1 MRTLKRSSQVLGM
14 AISALLLLAMT
25 VSPVFACGKGHP

>member
-1 MRTLKRSSQVLGM
+1 MCTLKRSSQVLGM

-25 VSPVFACGKGHP
+25 VSPVAAGGRFP